1 MKPESRRPLN
11 VLVAAA
17 LVGWLVI
24 IVVIYQPVRPLP
36 SPELKPRGRPVYLV
50 PLDAPDPPFLDSVAA
65 HLEQRYRLRVVK
77 LAGLP
82 LDESVVDN
90 RRRQLVA
97 EPLITLMRREYP
109 RVIVAGLQQAR

>member
-36 SPELKPRGRPVYLV
+36 SPELKPRGGPVYLV